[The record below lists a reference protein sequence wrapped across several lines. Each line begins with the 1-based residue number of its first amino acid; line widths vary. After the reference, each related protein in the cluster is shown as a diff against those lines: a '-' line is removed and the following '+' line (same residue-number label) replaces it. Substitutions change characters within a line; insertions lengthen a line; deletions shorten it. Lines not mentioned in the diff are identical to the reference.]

1 MLSAVLFMLAAG
13 AVPAAAEAAV
23 DVPEPNPKAMSR
35 SEIRAFNAKLSRTH
49 PYYIR
54 CERTED
60 IGSLVKRSYSCRTNA
75 QWHKAE
81 AIGNQNARDA
91 VESMQSKAVNTSG

>member
-1 MLSAVLFMLAAG
+1 MLSAVLSMLAAG
-13 AVPAAAEAAV
+13 AAPAATAVAADIAEP
-23 DVPEPNPKAMSR
+23 DPTAMSR

-54 CERTED
+54 CERSED
-60 IGSLVKRSYSCRTNA
+60 IGSLVKRNYSCRTNA
-75 QWHKAE
+75 QWEKAD

-91 VESMQSKAVNTSG
+91 IESMQSKGSNTSG

>member
-1 MLSAVLFMLAAG
+1 MLSAVLSMLAAG
-13 AVPAAAEAAV
+13 AAPAACAVAA
-23 DVPEPNPKAMSR
+23 DISEPDPKAMSR

-54 CERTED
+54 CERSED
-60 IGSLVKRSYSCRTNA
+60 IGSLVKRNYSCRTNA
-75 QWHKAE
+75 QWEKAD

-91 VESMQSKAVNTSG
+91 IESMQSKSWNTSN